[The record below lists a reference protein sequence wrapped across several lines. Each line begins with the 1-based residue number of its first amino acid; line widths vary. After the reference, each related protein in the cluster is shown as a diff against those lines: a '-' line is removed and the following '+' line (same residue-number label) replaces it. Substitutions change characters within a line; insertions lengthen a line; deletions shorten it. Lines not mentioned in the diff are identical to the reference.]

1 MRILL
6 VEDDE
11 RLSESLKDLLEDES
25 YAVDAALTGTMAS
38 ELAAINDYDLI
49 ILDLMIPPP
58 TGMELLHQWRESG
71 DHVPILILTAQAS
84 IEERVA
90 GLDGGA
96 DDYLIKPFE
105 YEELLARVR
114 SIMRRRAASELVTL
128 TAGDLEMHR
137 DSRRVLV
144 AGREIELSPK
154 EFALLEYML
163 TNKDRAVTRSQIT
176 EHVWDSSFD
185 SMTNIVNVFVYR
197 LRKKVDGD
205 CEKRLIHTV
214 KGQGYVLYSQR
225 C

>member
-25 YAVDAALTGTMAS
+25 YAVDAALNGAMAS
-38 ELAAINDYDLI
+38 ELAAVNEYDLI
-49 ILDLMIPPP
+49 ILDLIIPPP
-58 TGMELLHQWRESG
+58 TGMDLLEGWRESG
-71 DHVPILILTAQAS
+71 AQVPVLILTAQSS

-90 GLDGGA
+90 GLDRGA

-114 SIMRRRAASELVTL
+114 AVMRRRETSELVSL

-137 DSRRVLV
+137 ETRRVLV
-144 AGREIELSPK
+144 AGRDIDLSPK

-163 TNKDRAVTRSQIT
+163 TNKDRAVTRAQIT

-197 LRKKVDGD
+197 LRKKVDG
-205 CEKRLIHTV
+205 ESEGRLIHTV

>member
-38 ELAAINDYDLI
+38 ELAAINEYDLI

-58 TGMELLHQWRESG
+58 TGMELLRQWRESG
-71 DHVPILILTAQAS
+71 HHVPILILTAQAS

-144 AGREIELSPK
+144 AGQEIELSPK
-154 EFALLEYML
+154 EFSLLEYML
-163 TNKDRAVTRSQIT
+163 TNKDRAVTRAQIT

-205 CEKRLIHTV
+205 SEKRLIHTV

>member
-25 YAVDAALTGTMAS
+25 YAVDAALDGSMAS
-38 ELAAINDYDLI
+38 ELAAVNEYDLI
-49 ILDLMIPPP
+49 ILDLIIPPP
-58 TGMELLHQWRESG
+58 TGMDLLQQWRKNG
-71 DHVPILILTAQAS
+71 AQVPVLILTAQSS

-90 GLDGGA
+90 GLDRGA

-114 SIMRRRAASELVTL
+114 AVMRRRETSELVTL

-137 DSRRVLV
+137 ETRRVLV
-144 AGREIELSPK
+144 AGQDIDLSPK

-163 TNKDRAVTRSQIT
+163 TNKDRAVTRAQIT

-197 LRKKVDGD
+197 LRKKVDG
-205 CEKRLIHTV
+205 ESERRLIHTV

-225 C
+225 S